1 MKRKLWKSK
10 TGTQD
15 SSPPAVINFTYSF
28 GGAVAQL
35 GARLDGIEE
44 VVGSNPIGSTIA
56 KNSNHVPH
64 PHLRDCS
71 AALAADHGSREQ
83 LCGEVFLPTPLLGG
97 ESTLSDSARP
107 APAHVFAARADLF
120 PQLLW
125 HDAQG
130 LVLLNDPL
138 GCRLRK
144 ASPST
149 RPRITPLL
157 RLVPYPVA
165 DVFLVVEHAA
175 HSGGGPTLARP
186 DPCGHVLVV
195 Q

>member
-1 MKRKLWKSK
+1 MLGVRELFLHRI
-10 TGTQD
+10 QND
-15 SSPPAVINFTYSF
+15 LLDQAAPNEQLVIAGS
-28 GGAVAQL
+28 L
-35 GARLDGIEE
+35 G
-44 VVGSNPIGSTIA
+44 GSNTSIVAAAFTA
-56 KNSNHVPH
+56 
-64 PHLRDCS
+64 HLRDCS

-83 LCGEVFLPTPLLGG
+83 VCGEGFLPTSLLGG

-107 APAHVFAARADLF
+107 APPHFFAAGADLF

-186 DPCGHVLVV
+186 DPSGHVL
-195 Q
+195 